1 MNAFFRLLPVWVA
14 LSATV
19 AAQSREDMDLPVS
32 DPQKSPWHVGLTGA
46 MLLNSH
52 HQSMGTPGDP
62 EQRTGFALGVGVGY
76 DLDNVI
82 GVNTRLEYRSMPG
95 RIVMTDDL
103 AVLLPNQS
111 MPQIQRV
118 TNTTDIPQFRSID
131 LSLTASLKSAVSSR
145 VSAVLAAGPFFRN
158 VLEGNRSQY
167 SDIPADMKF
176 INPNGLETE
185 NNGQRLILQPYG
197 PIAELNKFQAGLT
210 GGIGVQYRYGSI
222 EITPAIWYDHTLTNV
237 ASRPEED
244 GWRVHSWAFRTD
256 VRVGL

>member
-1 MNAFFRLLPVWVA
+1 MNTFFRLSVWVA

-32 DPQKSPWHVGLTGA
+32 DPPQSPWHVGLTGA

-62 EQRTGFALGVGVGY
+62 EQRTGFALGMGLGY
-76 DLDNVI
+76 DIANTID
-82 GVNTRLEYRSMPG
+82 VNARVEYRSMPG
-95 RIVMTDDL
+95 RIIQATES
-103 AVLLPNQS
+103 LLLIPS
-111 MPQIQRV
+111 SPEPQTYRFV
-118 TNTTDIPQFRSID
+118 NTTDIPEFRSID
-131 LSLTASLKSAVSSR
+131 LSLTASLKPSVSSR
-145 VSAVLAAGPFFRN
+145 VSAMLAAGPFFRN

-167 SDIPADMKF
+167 YDFPAGMKPV
-176 INPNGLETE
+176 NPAGFPAE
-185 NNGQRLILQPYG
+185 NNGQRLIVQPLG
-197 PIAELNKFQAGLT
+197 PIEALNKTQMGLT

-237 ASRPEED
+237 TSRPEED